1 MTDGGERSVS
11 VVGRC
16 CESGDILQENVELP
30 KDITRG
36 DLLACLTTGAYHYS
50 MASNYNRIPRP
61 PVVMLSGGEDYLA
74 VRRETPADLVA
85 LEV

>member
-1 MTDGGERSVS
+1 M
-11 VVGRC
+11 
-16 CESGDILQENVELP
+16 L
-30 KDITRG
+30 KDIGRG

-61 PVVMLSGGEDYLA
+61 AVVMLAGGEDRLA
-74 VRRETPADLVA
+74 IRRELPEDLVA